1 MKPARIIVL
10 VIALAAGGIAALL
23 AGRSEAPPPLP
34 PPVAQLKTTDVLIAN
49 ADIGL
54 GSAVA
59 EKDLRWQTWPAAAAG
74 PNFK

>member
-23 AGRSEAPPPLP
+23 AGRSEAPPPPP
-34 PPVAQLKTTDVLIAN
+34 PPVAQLETTDVLIAN

-54 GSAVA
+54 VA
-59 EKDLRWQTWPAAAAG
+59 PVIDHDG
-74 PNFK
+74 NF